1 MAALATNYFVIFEM
15 KDGFSRNRANPCVRD
30 MPKFIR
36 TSQISAHGYPADMSI
51 FLLQL
56 EIRLTEVTKRQLAVW
71 HVPCRHIWRRCVSCW
86 RAAGSSWSHSP
97 LRVCRFWVIIHVFVS
112 VGTPG
117 VKSADVARLRFC
129 RSSNR
134 LLDSLLA
141 MFLRARRWLVGA
153 CAFIQP
159 ARTQS

>member
-1 MAALATNYFVIFEM
+1 
-15 KDGFSRNRANPCVRD
+15 

-56 EIRLTEVTKRQLAVW
+56 EIRLKSQKDSWQSGTSHADTDEDDVSLAGVLQD
-71 HVPCRHIWRRCVSCW
+71 
-86 RAAGSSWSHSP
+86 AEWSHSP
-97 LRVCRFWVIIHVFVS
+97 LRVCRFGAIIHVFVS

-117 VKSADVARLRFC
+117 VKSADVTGRRFC

-153 CAFIQP
+153 CAFIKP
-159 ARTQS
+159 AKRILPMNTKLAFPTTFVLAMCH